1 MLNLSARFL
10 DTFEV
15 SLWFDSLLHSMMI
28 TSEKSIRRKENGHA
42 IKIKRFCAN
51 MATTMRKN
59 GVCPVTFHDDINYV
73 STPSI
78 NWQHSFFELSAV
90 Q

>member
-1 MLNLSARFL
+1 MVY
-10 DTFEV
+10 TG
-15 SLWFDSLLHSMMI
+15 
-28 TSEKSIRRKENGHA
+28 KKHA